1 MELTH
6 QASPLCRWGFFDVL
20 ATSLRRGFCGRLL
33 RQLFRDPLLELSLL
47 TMAFLLTRHHVTNEA
62 QLELRGCQVMPGYRC
77 FLFGD
82 DNHIIR
88 RIEYDAETD
97 ALAIVEGRARY
108 AAHAMVLAKFGFEI
122 WQERRFVYSEDRE
135 SQGS

>member
-1 MELTH
+1 MGLF
-6 QASPLCRWGFFDVL
+6 RVI
-20 ATSLRRGFCGRLL
+20 ATSLRRGFPGRLL

-47 TMAFLLTRHHVTNEA
+47 TMAFLLTRPHVLNEA
-62 QLELRGCQVMPGYRC
+62 HLELRGCQVMPGYRC

-88 RIEYDAETD
+88 RIEYGAETD
-97 ALAIVEGRARY
+97 ALAIAEGRSRY
-108 AAHAMVLAKFGFEI
+108 AAHALVLAKFGFEI